1 MATFEYIAK
10 STSGEEVGGVMRG
23 DSEQAVVRTL
33 NERSLFPVRIEEQV
47 EQVQRGW
54 RGQIRQRDVGVM
66 FGQLADLLCA
76 GVPMLRALETLVR
89 AGIGGRLVQVVLKVR
104 NDVSGGMAL
113 ADAMEQHG
121 EVFKPVHAGMVRAGE
136 RAGFL
141 EEVLT
146 NLSQFIERQDEL
158 RSRVRGAL
166 IYPMV
171 LVVIGAALT
180 FVGLVFLV
188 PKFKEF
194 IPLEARPLPTAVLF
208 GLSDLVV
215 ERQWLLLILL
225 VLGVLG
231 VRFLLKSRFGQA
243 WWDRWKLKIPFVGR
257 IIRMVSITRFCRILG
272 MMLANGVPI
281 LQALAISKDAAGS
294 QILSDAID
302 EATESVRAGEPLAQP
317 LKASEFFPAEII
329 EMIAVGEES
338 NQLEKVLVQVAET
351 FDRRTGRQVDQAV
364 RLVEPAILVLMAVGI
379 GFVLVGLLYPLF
391 TLGKALR

>member
-1 MATFEYIAK
+1 
-10 STSGEEVGGVMRG
+10 
-23 DSEQAVVRTL
+23 
-33 NERSLFPVRIEEQV
+33 
-47 EQVQRGW
+47 
-54 RGQIRQRDVGVM
+54 
-66 FGQLADLLCA
+66 
-76 GVPMLRALETLVR
+76 MLRALETLVK
-89 AGIGGRLVQVVLKVR
+89 AGIGGRLVEVVLKVR
-104 NDVSGGMAL
+104 DDVSGGMSL

-121 EVFKPVHAGMVRAGE
+121 KVFKPVHVGMVRAGE

-141 EEVLT
+141 EDVLT
-146 NLSQFIERQDEL
+146 NLSEFIERQDEL

-171 LVVIGAALT
+171 LVVIAGVLT
-180 FVGLVFLV
+180 FVGLVYLV
-188 PKFKEF
+188 PRFKEF
-194 IPLEARPLPTAVLF
+194 IPTEARPLPTAVLF
-208 GLSDLVV
+208 GLSDLIV
-215 ERQWLLLILL
+215 ERQWLLLVLL
-225 VLGVLG
+225 VMGVLG
-231 VRFLLKSRFGQA
+231 VRFLMRSRFGQA
-243 WWDRWKLKIPFVGR
+243 WWDRWKLKIPFAGR

-272 MMLANGVPI
+272 TMLANGVPI
-281 LQALAISKDAAGS
+281 LQALTISKDAAGS

-338 NQLEKVLVQVAET
+338 NQLEKVLVQIAET

-364 RLVEPAILVLMAVGI
+364 RLVEPAILVLMAIGI